1 MTQNPQARGCKP
13 AKPAGQMYWNR
24 LTYTQLQALDR
35 QTTIPILPVGAIE
48 AHGPHLPLCTDD
60 IISEGMAENA
70 CTRLQAHGLQ
80 GLILPTWSFTPAG
93 FARDFA
99 GTLNF
104 SAATTRAM
112 LRDLS
117 ENLKGWPLL
126 AVANSHFDPTHMK
139 SLHEALQEFPLPVAF
154 PDLTRGKNARRLT
167 QEFQSGACHAGQ
179 YEGSIVMA
187 QRPQLVKDHNLPDVP
202 YSLVDAIHNNKSS
215 FAEAGGPHAY
225 FGTPRLA
232 TPEEGRE
239 TLKTLGQILC
249 EAILEQIKKGR
260 S

>member
-1 MTQNPQARGCKP
+1 
-13 AKPAGQMYWNR
+13 MYWNQ
-24 LTYTQLQALDR
+24 LTYPLLQALDR

-60 IISEGMAENA
+60 IISQAMAESA
-70 CTRLQAHGLQ
+70 CAWLAEQGLQ

-112 LRDLS
+112 LWDLGQ
-117 ENLKGWPLL
+117 NLKGWPLL
-126 AVANSHFDPTHMK
+126 AVANSHFDPTHLK
-139 SLHEALQEFPLPVAF
+139 GLKEALQDFPLPVAF

-167 QEFQSGACHAGQ
+167 PEFQSGACHAGQ

-187 QRPQLVKDHNLPDVP
+187 QRPELVREHNLPDVP
-202 YSLVDAIHNNKSS
+202 HSLLDAITQNKSS
-215 FAEAGGPHAY
+215 FAEAGGPQAY

-232 TPEEGRE
+232 TAEEGRA
-239 TLKTLGQILC
+239 TLKILGQILC
-249 EAILEQIKKGR
+249 EAILEQIKTGR